1 MLKMKWW
8 TVAFLCQ
15 VLQEPWN
22 FQSRQGRHPHNFQ
35 SDTDRVVFGMAADC
49 FRISNFTL
57 WLHGVYVARAVI
69 ETAHTIMNG
78 KRYRNIWS
86 WVVQIKYSQ
95 RTICHLPLL
104 EDPVKGVILWFMWLH
119 KVNTQVTRRWMMY
132 KMIFLTCMSIPGI
145 KKFNFW

>member
-1 MLKMKWW
+1 MIKMMLKMKWW

-57 WLHGVYVARAVI
+57 WLHGVYVAPAVI

-78 KRYRNIWS
+78 KLPKHLELSGANKVFATYN
-86 WVVQIKYSQ
+86 
-95 RTICHLPLL
+95 LPLTPPGRSGKRC
-104 EDPVKGVILWFMWLH
+104 DFVIH
-119 KVNTQVTRRWMMY
+119 VT
-132 KMIFLTCMSIPGI
+132 T
-145 KKFNFW
+145 